1 MVAVKGLEKFAPKDF
16 PGFIASTVFLA
27 GCNFRCPYCHN
38 SDLVLQPERL
48 ADIPMDFF
56 LAYLDSRKG
65 WLEGI
70 CVTGGE
76 PLLAEEIESFLTVIK
91 QRGLLIKLDTNGSR
105 PDRLEGLLVA
115 GLVDRI
121 AMDVKAPLERY
132 REVTGSK
139 VNADD
144 IARSASIL
152 RESGLPHLFRTT
164 VVPGLIGVEDI
175 EAIGRWL
182 EGAAVYQVQQ
192 FSPVGTLDAEY
203 RRIKP
208 YSRDE
213 VKRLADAARPFFKDV
228 LIEGI

>member
-1 MVAVKGLEKFAPKDF
+1 VVAVKGLEKFAPKDF
-16 PGFIASTVFLA
+16 PGFIASTVFLG

-38 SDLVLQPERL
+38 AELVLRPERL
-48 ADIPMDFF
+48 ADIPLNFF

-76 PLLAEEIESFLTVIK
+76 PLLADEIESFLTVIK
-91 QRGLLIKLDTNGSR
+91 QRGLLIKLDSNGSR
-105 PDRLEGLLVA
+105 PDRLEGLLAA
-115 GLVDRI
+115 GLVDRL
-121 AMDVKAPLERY
+121 AMDIKAPLVRY

-152 RESGLPHLFRTT
+152 RDSGLPYLFRTT

>member
-16 PGFIASTVFLA
+16 PGFIASTVFLG

-38 SDLVLQPERL
+38 AELVLRPERL
-48 ADIPMDFF
+48 ADIPLDFF

-76 PLLAEEIESFLTVIK
+76 PLLADEIESFLTVIK

-105 PDRLEGLLVA
+105 PDRLEGLLEA
-115 GLVDRI
+115 GLVDRL
-121 AMDVKAPLERY
+121 AMDIKAPLVRY

-152 RESGLPHLFRTT
+152 RDSGLPYLFRTT

>member
-1 MVAVKGLEKFAPKDF
+1 VVTVKGLEKFAPKDF
-16 PGFIASTVFLA
+16 PGFIASTVFLG

-38 SDLVLQPERL
+38 AELVLRPERL
-48 ADIPMDFF
+48 ADIPLDFF

-76 PLLAEEIESFLTVIK
+76 PLLADEIESFLTVIK

-105 PDRLEGLLVA
+105 PDRLEGLLEA
-115 GLVDRI
+115 GLVDRL

-152 RESGLPHLFRTT
+152 RDSGLPHLFRTT

-182 EGAAVYQVQQ
+182 EGASVYQVQQ

>member
-16 PGFIASTVFLA
+16 PGFIASTVFLG
-27 GCNFRCPYCHN
+27 GCNFRCPFCHN
-38 SDLVLQPERL
+38 AELVLRPERL

-76 PLLAEEIESFLTVIK
+76 PLLAEEIESFLSIIK

-105 PDRLEGLLVA
+105 PDTLERLLRA
-115 GLVDRI
+115 DLVDRV
-121 AMDVKAPLERY
+121 AMDVKAPLDRY
-132 REVTGSK
+132 REVTGAK
-139 VNADD
+139 VEPQD
-144 IARSASIL
+144 IVRSAALL
-152 RESGLPHLFRTT
+152 RASGRPVLFRTT
-164 VVPGLIGVEDI
+164 VVPGLIGPEDI

-182 EGAAVYQVQQ
+182 QGADVYQIQQ

-203 RRIKP
+203 GRIKP
-208 YSRDE
+208 YGRDE
-213 VKRLADAARPFFKDV
+213 VRRLADAARPFFGEV
-228 LIEGI
+228 LVEGA

>member
-16 PGFIASTVFLA
+16 PGFIASTVFLG

-38 SDLVLQPERL
+38 AELVLRPERL
-48 ADIPMDFF
+48 ADIPLDFF

-76 PLLAEEIESFLTVIK
+76 PLLADEIESFLTVIK
-91 QRGLLIKLDTNGSR
+91 QRGLLIKLDSNGSR
-105 PDRLEGLLVA
+105 PDRLEGLLAA
-115 GLVDRI
+115 GLVDRL
-121 AMDVKAPLERY
+121 AMDIKAPLVRY

-152 RESGLPHLFRTT
+152 RDSGLPYLFRTT

>member
-16 PGFIASTVFLA
+16 PGFIASTVFLG
-27 GCNFRCPYCHN
+27 GCNFRCPFCHN
-38 SDLVLQPERL
+38 AELVLRPERL

-76 PLLAEEIESFLTVIK
+76 PLLAEEIESFLTIIK

-105 PDRLEGLLVA
+105 PDTLERLLRADLI
-115 GLVDRI
+115 DRA
-121 AMDVKAPLERY
+121 AMDIKAPLDRY

-139 VNADD
+139 VEPQD
-144 IARSASIL
+144 IVRSAEIL
-152 RESGLPHLFRTT
+152 RRSGRPVLFRTT
-164 VVPGLIGVEDI
+164 VVPGLIGPEDI
-175 EAIGRWL
+175 ESIGRWL
-182 EGAAVYQVQQ
+182 QGADVYQIQQ

-203 RRIKP
+203 GRIKP
-208 YSRDE
+208 YGRDE
-213 VKRLADAARPFFKDV
+213 VRRLAEAARPFFGEV
-228 LIEGI
+228 LVEGA

>member
-1 MVAVKGLEKFAPKDF
+1 VVAVKGLEKFAPKDF
-16 PGFIASTVFLA
+16 PGFIASTVFLG

-38 SDLVLQPERL
+38 AELVLRPERL

-56 LAYLDSRKG
+56 LAYLDSRQG

-76 PLLAEEIESFLTVIK
+76 PLLADEIESFLTVIK

-105 PDRLEGLLVA
+105 PDRLEGLLAA
-115 GLVDRI
+115 GLVDRL

-132 REVTGSK
+132 REVTGAK
-139 VNADD
+139 VGADD
-144 IARSASIL
+144 IARSASIV
-152 RESGLPHLFRTT
+152 RSSGLPYLFRTT
-164 VVPGLIGVEDI
+164 VVPGLIGIEDI
-175 EAIGRWL
+175 ETIGRWL

-213 VKRLADAARPFFKDV
+213 VKRLADAARPFFKEV

>member
-1 MVAVKGLEKFAPKDF
+1 VVAVKGLEKFAPKDF
-16 PGFIASTVFLA
+16 PGFIASTVFLG

-38 SDLVLQPERL
+38 AELVLRPGRL
-48 ADIPMDFF
+48 ADIPLDFF

-76 PLLAEEIESFLTVIK
+76 PLLADEIESFLTVIK

-105 PDRLEGLLVA
+105 PDRLESLLEA
-115 GLVDRI
+115 GLVDRL
-121 AMDVKAPLERY
+121 AMDIKAPLERY

-139 VNADD
+139 VKADD

-152 RESGLPHLFRTT
+152 RDSGLPHLFRTT

>member
-16 PGFIASTVFLA
+16 PGFIASTVFLG

-38 SDLVLQPERL
+38 AELVLRPERL

-56 LAYLDSRKG
+56 LAYLDSRQG

-76 PLLAEEIESFLTVIK
+76 PLLADEIESFLTVIK

-105 PDRLEGLLVA
+105 PDRLEGLLAA
-115 GLVDRI
+115 GLVDRL

-132 REVTGSK
+132 REVTGAK
-139 VNADD
+139 VGADD
-144 IARSASIL
+144 IARSASIV
-152 RESGLPHLFRTT
+152 RDSGLPYLFRTT
-164 VVPGLIGVEDI
+164 IVPGLIGIEDI

-192 FSPVGTLDAEY
+192 FSPVGTLNAEY

-213 VKRLADAARPFFKDV
+213 VKRLADAARPFFKKV

>member
-1 MVAVKGLEKFAPKDF
+1 VVAVKGLEKFAPKDF

-27 GCNFRCPYCHN
+27 GCGFRCPYCHN

-76 PLLAEEIESFLTVIK
+76 PLLSDDIEGFLSVIK
-91 QRGLLIKLDTNGSR
+91 ERGLLVKLDTNGSR
-105 PDRLEGLLVA
+105 PDRLEHLLAA
-115 GLVDRI
+115 GLIDRL
-121 AMDVKAPLERY
+121 AMDIKAPLVRY

-139 VNADD
+139 IDTAE
-144 IARSASIL
+144 IARSAAL
-152 RESGLPHLFRTT
+152 VRAAGRPYLFRTT

-182 EGAAVYQVQQ
+182 DGAAVFQVQQ
-192 FSPVGTLDAEY
+192 FSPIGTLDPDY

-208 YSRDE
+208 YGRDE
-213 VKRLADAARPFFKDV
+213 VRRLADAARPFFGEV

>member
-1 MVAVKGLEKFAPKDF
+1 VVTVKGLEKFAPKDF
-16 PGFIASTVFLA
+16 PGFIASTVFLG

-38 SDLVLQPERL
+38 AELVLRPERL
-48 ADIPMDFF
+48 ADIPMEFF

-76 PLLAEEIESFLTVIK
+76 PLLAEEIEIFLTVIK

-105 PDRLEGLLVA
+105 PDRLESLLA
-115 GLVDRI
+115 EGLVDRI
-121 AMDVKAPLERY
+121 AMDIKAPLERY
-132 REVTGSK
+132 REVTGSR

-213 VKRLADAARPFFKDV
+213 VKRLADAARPFFGEV
-228 LIEGI
+228 RIEGI

>member
-16 PGFIASTVFLA
+16 PGFIASTVFLG

-38 SDLVLQPERL
+38 AELVLRPERL

-56 LAYLDSRKG
+56 LAYLDSRQG

-76 PLLAEEIESFLTVIK
+76 PLLADEIESFLTVIK

-105 PDRLEGLLVA
+105 PDRLEGLLAA
-115 GLVDRI
+115 GLVDRL

-132 REVTGSK
+132 REVTGAK
-139 VNADD
+139 VHTDD
-144 IARSASIL
+144 IARSASIV
-152 RESGLPHLFRTT
+152 RDSGLPYLFRTT

-175 EAIGRWL
+175 EAIGRRL

-208 YSRDE
+208 YSHDE

>member
-1 MVAVKGLEKFAPKDF
+1 VVAVKGLEKFAPKDF

-38 SDLVLQPERL
+38 SDLVLRPERL

-76 PLLAEEIESFLTVIK
+76 PLLAEEIESFLIVIK

-105 PDRLEGLLVA
+105 PDRLESLLRA
-115 GLVDRI
+115 ELVDRV

-132 REVTGSK
+132 REVTGSR
-139 VNADD
+139 VDADD

-152 RESGLPHLFRTT
+152 RESGLPHVFRTT
-164 VVPGLIGVEDI
+164 IVPGLIGVEDI

-182 EGAAVYQVQQ
+182 KGAAVYQVQQ

-208 YSRDE
+208 YGRDD
-213 VKRLADAARPFFKDV
+213 VKRLADAARPFFGEV
-228 LIEGI
+228 RIEGI

>member
-16 PGFIASTVFLA
+16 PGFIASTVFLG
-27 GCNFRCPYCHN
+27 GCNFRCPFCHN
-38 SDLVLQPERL
+38 AELVLRPERL

-76 PLLAEEIESFLTVIK
+76 PLLAEEIESFLTIIK

-105 PDRLEGLLVA
+105 PDTLERLLRADLI
-115 GLVDRI
+115 DRA
-121 AMDVKAPLERY
+121 AMDIKAPLDRY

-139 VNADD
+139 VEPQD
-144 IARSASIL
+144 IVRSAEIL
-152 RESGLPHLFRTT
+152 RRSGRPVLFRTT
-164 VVPGLIGVEDI
+164 VVPGLIGPEDI
-175 EAIGRWL
+175 ESIGRWL
-182 EGAAVYQVQQ
+182 QGADVYQIQQ

-203 RRIKP
+203 GRIKP
-208 YSRDE
+208 YGRDE
-213 VKRLADAARPFFKDV
+213 VRRLADAARPFFGEV
-228 LIEGI
+228 LVEGA

>member
-16 PGFIASTVFLA
+16 PGFIASTVFLG

-38 SDLVLQPERL
+38 AELVLRPERL

-76 PLLAEEIESFLTVIK
+76 PLLAEEIESFLTIIK

-105 PDRLEGLLVA
+105 PDTLERLLRADLI
-115 GLVDRI
+115 DRA
-121 AMDVKAPLERY
+121 AMDIKAPLDRY

-139 VNADD
+139 VEPQD
-144 IARSASIL
+144 IVRSAEIL
-152 RESGLPHLFRTT
+152 RRSGRPVLFRTT
-164 VVPGLIGVEDI
+164 VVPGLIGPEDI
-175 EAIGRWL
+175 ESIGRWL
-182 EGAAVYQVQQ
+182 QGADVYQIQQ

-203 RRIKP
+203 GRIKP
-208 YSRDE
+208 YGRDE
-213 VKRLADAARPFFKDV
+213 VRRLAEAARPFFGEV
-228 LIEGI
+228 LVEGA

>member
-1 MVAVKGLEKFAPKDF
+1 VVAVKGLEKFAPKDF

-38 SDLVLQPERL
+38 AELVLRPERL

-76 PLLAEEIESFLTVIK
+76 PLLAEEIESFLIVIK

-105 PDRLEGLLVA
+105 PDRLESLLRA
-115 GLVDRI
+115 GLIDRV

-139 VNADD
+139 VNPDD
-144 IARSASIL
+144 IARSAAIV
-152 RESGLPHLFRTT
+152 RESGLPCLFRTT

-175 EAIGRWL
+175 ETIGRWL

-192 FSPVGTLDAEY
+192 FSPVGTLDADY
-203 RRIKP
+203 RKIKP
-208 YSRDE
+208 YNRDE
-213 VKRLADAARPFFKDV
+213 VKRLADVARPFFKDV

>member
-1 MVAVKGLEKFAPKDF
+1 VVAVKGLEKFAPKDF
-16 PGFIASTVFLA
+16 PGFIASTVFLG

-38 SDLVLQPERL
+38 AELVLRPERL

-76 PLLAEEIESFLTVIK
+76 PLLAEEIESFLTIIK

-105 PDRLEGLLVA
+105 PDTLERLLRADLI
-115 GLVDRI
+115 DRA
-121 AMDVKAPLERY
+121 AMDIKAPLDRY

-139 VNADD
+139 VEPQD
-144 IARSASIL
+144 IVRSAEIL
-152 RESGLPHLFRTT
+152 RRSGRPVLFRTT
-164 VVPGLIGVEDI
+164 VVPGLIGPEDI
-175 EAIGRWL
+175 ESIGRWL
-182 EGAAVYQVQQ
+182 QGADVYQIQQ

-203 RRIKP
+203 GRIKP
-208 YSRDE
+208 YGRDE
-213 VKRLADAARPFFKDV
+213 VRRLAEAARPFFGEV
-228 LIEGI
+228 LVEGA

>member
-1 MVAVKGLEKFAPKDF
+1 V
-16 PGFIASTVFLA
+16 
-27 GCNFRCPYCHN
+27 
-38 SDLVLQPERL
+38 
-48 ADIPMDFF
+48 
-56 LAYLDSRKG
+56 
-65 WLEGI
+65 
-70 CVTGGE
+70 
-76 PLLAEEIESFLTVIK
+76 
-91 QRGLLIKLDTNGSR
+91 
-105 PDRLEGLLVA
+105 
-115 GLVDRI
+115 
-121 AMDVKAPLERY
+121 RY

-152 RESGLPHLFRTT
+152 RDSGLPYLFRTT

>member
-1 MVAVKGLEKFAPKDF
+1 VVAVKGLEKFSPKDF
-16 PGFIASTVFLA
+16 PGFIASTVFLG

-38 SDLVLQPERL
+38 AELVLRPERL

-76 PLLAEEIESFLTVIK
+76 PLLAEEIESFLTIIK

-105 PDRLEGLLVA
+105 PDTLERLLRA
-115 GLVDRI
+115 DLVDRA
-121 AMDVKAPLERY
+121 AMDIKAPLDRY
-132 REVTGSK
+132 REVTGAK
-139 VNADD
+139 VDTGD
-144 IARSASIL
+144 IVRSAEIL
-152 RESGLPHLFRTT
+152 RASDRPVLFRTT

-182 EGAAVYQVQQ
+182 RGAEVFQVQQ

-203 RRIKP
+203 GRIKP
-208 YSRDE
+208 YGRDE
-213 VKRLADAARPFFKDV
+213 VRRLADAARPFFGEV
-228 LIEGI
+228 LIEGA